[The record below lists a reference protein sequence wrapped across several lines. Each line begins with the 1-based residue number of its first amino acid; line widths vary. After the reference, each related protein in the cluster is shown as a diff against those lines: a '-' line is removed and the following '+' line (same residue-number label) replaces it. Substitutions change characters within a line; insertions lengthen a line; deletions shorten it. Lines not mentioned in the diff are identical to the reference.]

1 MLVGLMFG
9 WESMNKWKV
18 FILQA
23 WFFLGVLGILVGIC
37 GIDVLNIWK
46 LKYDEDF
53 DFGGLVKERGV
64 VPSTA
69 YEC

>member
-1 MLVGLMFG
+1 
-9 WESMNKWKV
+9 
-18 FILQA
+18 
-23 WFFLGVLGILVGIC
+23 VGIC

-53 DFGGLVKERGV
+53 GFGGLVKERGV
-64 VPSTA
+64 VLSTA